1 MCCKSIIM
9 DQKEVRIPIVGV
21 IEESRRNPTNER
33 QYLDHYPNGEGIY
46 LVKFDDGSQELRS
59 VSTGNKKIDDV
70 IYIAKFLSIF
80 HVPSHVIAEEIK
92 KEHEATL
99 KDAIE
104 SLRTDVIRDVY
115 ACHEDMLRENGTIIR
130 SLDELKES
138 VQAPGN
144 GISEKTLLEA
154 LKVVA
159 AGKHD

>member
-1 MCCKSIIM
+1 ME
-9 DQKEVRIPIVGV
+9 QQEVRIPIVGV

-46 LVKFDDGSQELRS
+46 LVKFDDGSRELSS
-59 VSTGNKKIDDV
+59 VMSNGMIDKGRKRVVTFNFPVPAQV
-70 IYIAKFLSIF
+70 IS
-80 HVPSHVIAEEIK
+80 EEIK

-104 SLRTDVIRDVY
+104 ALRTDVIRSVDV
-115 ACHEDMLRENGTIIR
+115 CHENMLKDNAAIFRALN
-130 SLDELKES
+130 ELRES
-138 VQAPGN
+138 VQASGN

-159 AGKHD
+159 VGKHD

>member
-1 MCCKSIIM
+1 ME
-9 DQKEVRIPIVGV
+9 QHEVRIPIAGV
-21 IEESRRNPTNER
+21 IEESRLHPTNEW
-33 QYLDHYPNGEGIY
+33 QYLAHYPNGEGIY

-59 VSTGNKKIDDV
+59 VFAGKQIDDGRHLAH
-70 IYIAKFLSIF
+70 IMCRFP
-80 HVPSHVIAEEIK
+80 VPAQVIAEEIK

-104 SLRTDVIRDVY
+104 SLRTDVIRAVD
-115 ACHEDMLRENGTIIR
+115 AAIFRA
-130 SLDELKES
+130 LDELRES
-138 VQAPGN
+138 GLASGN

>member
-1 MCCKSIIM
+1 ME
-9 DQKEVRIPIVGV
+9 QQEVRIPIVGV

-59 VSTGNKKIDDV
+59 VSAGKKIDDV
-70 IYIAKFLSIF
+70 RYIAKFLSIF
-80 HVPSHVIAEEIK
+80 HVPSQVIAEDIK
-92 KEHEATL
+92 KDHDAIL

-104 SLRTDVIRDVY
+104 SLRADVIRAVNV
-115 ACHEDMLRENGTIIR
+115 CNENMLKDNAAILR
-130 SLDELKES
+130 SIDELSES
-138 VQAPGN
+138 GLASGN

-159 AGKHD
+159 VGKHD

>member
-21 IEESRRNPTNER
+21 IEESHLRPTNDHM
-33 QYLDHYPNGEGIY
+33 YADHYPNCDGVY
-46 LVKFDDGSQELRS
+46 LVKFDDGSRELRS
-59 VSTGNKKIDDV
+59 VMSNGM
-70 IYIAKFLSIF
+70 IYKDMERVVTFNF
-80 HVPSHVIAEEIK
+80 PVPPQVIAEEIK

-104 SLRTDVIRDVY
+104 SLRTDVIHAVDV
-115 ACHEDMLRENGTIIR
+115 CHENMLKDNAAIFRAIN
-130 SLDELKES
+130 ELKES
-138 VQAPGN
+138 VQASGN

>member
-1 MCCKSIIM
+1 ME
-9 DQKEVRIPIVGV
+9 QQEVRIPIAGV
-21 IEESRRNPTNER
+21 IEESRLNPTNER
-33 QYLDHYPNGEGIY
+33 QYLVHYPNGEGIY

-59 VSTGNKKIDDV
+59 VFAGKQIDDGRHLAH
-70 IYIAKFLSIF
+70 IMCRFP
-80 HVPSHVIAEEIK
+80 VPAQVIAEEIK

-104 SLRTDVIRDVY
+104 SLRTDVIHAVDV
-115 ACHEDMLRENGTIIR
+115 CHENMLKDNAAIFRAIN
-130 SLDELKES
+130 ELRES
-138 VQAPGN
+138 VQASGN